1 MKILGKGRFF
11 LSAQKFFTINL
22 QKVETFKRSAAE
34 QIISFYHNFDIL
46 MIFRFKCDLAL
57 YFKKQLKTFLIKKA
71 FNLLE

>member
-1 MKILGKGRFF
+1 MKILGKGSFF
-11 LSAQKFFTINL
+11 LPAQNFFNINL

-34 QIISFYHNFDIL
+34 QIISFSHNFDIL